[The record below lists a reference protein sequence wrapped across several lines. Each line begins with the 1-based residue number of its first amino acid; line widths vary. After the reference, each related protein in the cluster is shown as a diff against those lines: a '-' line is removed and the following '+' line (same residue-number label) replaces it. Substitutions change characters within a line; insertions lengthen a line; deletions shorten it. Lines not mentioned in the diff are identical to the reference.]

1 MLRRKHK
8 KLTCNPLRARE
19 GRAGGTQING
29 MHNLTS
35 TIKWRCNHVALL
47 NSGMQAE
54 WHNYSVLHLFYTLCI
69 PSKLTSKSIQL
80 LTASCLATSSPSASI
95 MTSSSFSEKKNENTR
110 RMWLGHK
117 MGDTPKWQCT
127 LLYITAMYANL
138 LRKRK
143 RTINQDNP
151 PTNNI
156 YIYIYN
162 K

>member
-95 MTSSSFSEKKNENTR
+95 MTSSSFSEKKTKTR
-110 RMWLGHK
+110 DECGLVTRWGIPQNGNVHY
-117 MGDTPKWQCT
+117 CT
-127 LLYITAMYANL
+127 LQQCM
-138 LRKRK
+138 
-143 RTINQDNP
+143 Q
-151 PTNNI
+151 I
-156 YIYIYN
+156 Y
-162 K
+162 

>member
-95 MTSSSFSEKKNENTR
+95 MTSSSFSEKKRKHATNVA
-110 RMWLGHK
+110 WSQDGGYPK
-117 MGDTPKWQCT
+117 M
-127 LLYITAMYANL
+127 AMYIIVHYSNVC
-138 LRKRK
+138 KFTEEK
-143 RTINQDNP
+143 EKDDKP
-151 PTNNI
+151 G
-156 YIYIYN
+156 
-162 K
+162 